1 MHQIE
6 AIDNFSSVFLF
17 LCNVIPWQ
25 QLCDPT
31 PTLMIMIKFREDWSE
46 DIWDWRGQDVAES
59 RGITI
64 DKILLPRLR
73 DLRTKINFYPKELAS
88 VWWSPRWLSV

>member
-31 PTLMIMIKFREDWSE
+31 PTLMIMIKFRED
-46 DIWDWRGQDVAES
+46 
-59 RGITI
+59 
-64 DKILLPRLR
+64 
-73 DLRTKINFYPKELAS
+73 
-88 VWWSPRWLSV
+88 